1 VIEAALRRPVST
13 IVATIAF
20 SAVGLF
26 SLFKLPLSLLPA
38 IERPRLVINA
48 KAASSSRD
56 ELLHDVTVPLER
68 RLALVP
74 GIASIESET
83 SDGEATIT
91 LESTWQSDPDR
102 LRVDVARR
110 IEGASAIPLDE
121 LTVDVLG
128 SDAQPVIEVA
138 VTGGSGATRS
148 TIAQRVV
155 VPELARI
162 DGAGRIEV
170 SGASPLRLVVQPRA
184 ADLAARGL
192 TAADVEERLRTV
204 GRPIAAGRVREGA
217 SVRPLVV
224 LQPVR
229 SADELRRV
237 LVRDVPLGEVADVSL
252 REVVDETAFRSV
264 VGAGASPAQAAGA
277 AASTLNKASES
288 GVLIRVHR
296 APGAN
301 AVALARGVRS
311 RIAELASRA
320 GDTRVRIV
328 DDRSRE
334 VSRALGELALSALL
348 GIFLG
353 TLVLRFMLGR
363 WRPTL
368 ALSVVIPAALL
379 SSFAVFLV
387 ANVSLDVISLAGLA
401 LATGLLVDNS
411 IVVLES
417 IESARA
423 RGERDAVLRGTK
435 QIVVAVVASS
445 VTLMVVFAPLLYLRG
460 LARALFGEQAIA
472 VIASVAAS
480 LVFSLALT
488 PVLAARGAAETKPRS
503 PGLAAYRE
511 WLERALANQRRTALI
526 AAIVLIVTVASGA
539 LLPRELFASGASR
552 RVVAELRFARDL
564 DPIAARAQGEAIW
577 RRALAALDAN
587 DVEAMSM
594 QQRAGGEGE
603 LDVELKSAARTTDA
617 VRKLREALRVAGV
630 NARVRIRTS
639 AFVEG
644 IGGDA
649 DQVEV
654 IASATTDRDAASLA
668 SRITSAMQRAGF
680 ALHDDDENRARTA
693 ATLRWNEQL
702 LAANAISRAT
712 IERELRAA
720 TSDSDVGQSDV
731 TGSEPSI
738 RLLPVAPRN
747 VSTLPVRIGDRI
759 VPLSAVAGVTIAARA
774 PRVRH
779 DQSRP
784 AQRLVFDRTNADR
797 DPASIIDRIALS
809 RGERVRVAGHAREL
823 GDAFAQMRLAF
834 ILVLVLL
841 YLTIAAFYESLLLPL
856 LVMAA
861 IPFAAGGA
869 FAALLITGQSLNVMS
884 LIGLIFLGGIVVNH
898 TIVLIDRAEQLRA
911 AGADEEDAVRSAA
924 AERYRP
930 VIMTTATAILGMIPL
945 AILGGDGAELRR
957 AIAIAV
963 TGGLIAAT
971 ICTLI
976 VIPLLH
982 RALEPLRRRGR
993 RAEVAVELA
1002 MAVAP

>member
-26 SLFKLPLSLLPA
+26 SLLKLPLSLLPA
-38 IERPRLVINA
+38 IERPRIVVTA
-48 KAASSSRD
+48 RAASSSRD
-56 ELLHDVTVPLER
+56 ELLHDVTVRLER

-74 GIASIESET
+74 GIASIESAT
-83 SDGEATIT
+83 VDGEATIT

-110 IEGASAIPLDE
+110 IEGAAAIPLDE

-128 SDAQPVIEVA
+128 TDAQPVIEVA
-138 VTGGSGATRS
+138 VSGANGAART
-148 TIAQRVV
+148 TIAERVV

-170 SGASPLRLVVQPRA
+170 MGASPLRVVVQPRA

-192 TAADVEERLRTV
+192 TAADIEDRLRTV
-204 GRPIAAGRVREGA
+204 GRPLAAGRVREGA
-217 SVRPLVV
+217 AIRPLVIV
-224 LQPVR
+224 QPIA
-229 SADELRRV
+229 SAADLRDIR
-237 LVRDVPLGEVADVSL
+237 VRDVPLGEVADVAV
-252 REVVDETAFRSV
+252 REVADDTAFRMR
-264 VGAGASPAQAAGA
+264 GRNG
-277 AASTLNKASES
+277 ASES
-288 GVLIRVHR
+288 AVLIRVHR
-296 APGAN
+296 APNAN
-301 AVALARGVRS
+301 AVALARGVRA
-311 RIAELASRA
+311 RIAELAARS
-320 GDTRVRIV
+320 GDTRITVV

-334 VSRALGELALSALL
+334 VSRALGELAASALL
-348 GIFLG
+348 GILLG

-379 SSFAVFLV
+379 ASFAVFLV
-387 ANVSLDVISLAGLA
+387 AHVSLDVISLAGLA

-423 RGERDAVLRGTK
+423 AGARDAVLRGTK

-480 LVFSLALT
+480 LVFSLVLT
-488 PVLAARGAAETKPRS
+488 PVLAARGGSETKPRS
-503 PGLAAYRE
+503 PGLAAYRAS
-511 WLERALANQRRTALI
+511 LERALANPRRVMLVAIALLVI
-526 AAIVLIVTVASGA
+526 TLGAGA
-539 LLPRELFASGASR
+539 LLPRELFARGASHR
-552 RVVAELRFARDL
+552 IVAELQLPRDL
-564 DPIAARAQGEAIW
+564 DVAVAHALGTTVWQ
-577 RRALAALDAN
+577 RALAALNVDEVA
-587 DVEAMSM
+587 AMSM
-594 QQRAGGEGE
+594 QQRTGGQAE
-603 LDVELKSAARTTDA
+603 LDVDLRSAFAARDA
-617 VRKLREALRVAGV
+617 VDRLRDALRIAGV
-630 NARVRIRTS
+630 TSRIRLRTS

-649 DQVEV
+649 DQLEV
-654 IASATTDRDAASLA
+654 IASATTNRDAAALA
-668 SRITSAMQRAGF
+668 NRITAAMQHAGV
-680 ALHDDDENRARTA
+680 ALRNDDETRARSA
-693 ATLRWNEQL
+693 ITLRWNEAL
-702 LAANAISRAT
+702 LAANGVTRSAI
-712 IERELRAA
+712 EHDLRAA
-720 TSDSDVGQSDV
+720 TTESDLGQSDV
-731 TGSEPSI
+731 TGTEPAI
-738 RLLPVAPRN
+738 RLLPTIPRN
-747 VSTLPVRIGDRI
+747 VATLPVRVADRV
-759 VPLSAVAGVTIAARA
+759 VPLAAMAGVTIAARA
-774 PRVRH
+774 PLVRH

-784 AQRLVFDRTNADR
+784 AQRLVFEASNATNVVD
-797 DPASIIDRIALS
+797 ALPLG
-809 RGERVRVAGHAREL
+809 RGERIRIAGHAREL
-823 GDAFAQMRLAF
+823 RDSFAQMRIAF
-834 ILVLVLL
+834 VLVLVLL

-869 FAALLITGQSLNVMS
+869 FAALLVTGQSLNVMS

-911 AGADEEDAVRSAA
+911 AGADEDDAIRAAA

-945 AILGGDGAELRR
+945 AIVGGDGAELRR

-963 TGGLIAAT
+963 TGGLVAAT
-971 ICTLI
+971 VCTLI
-976 VIPLLH
+976 LIPLLH
-982 RALEPLRRRGR
+982 RALEPLRRREK
-993 RAEVAVELA
+993 RAASIDALPEPLHA
-1002 MAVAP
+1002 